1 MFPLDGFLCFS
12 GEERVVRGCWYDYA
26 IFSWEEDDGLT
37 IWFFPRREDLG
48 MINILFVFFSIY
60 LNFLFPIWCP
70 VVTGPGMW
78 LQVSETG
85 MIPRQEIVTIVLHLY
100 VRIPKGLAGQVVP
113 SFYLTKSRLTLESS
127 YCLVVK
133 KKKKPSSLCS

>member
-1 MFPLDGFLCFS
+1 M
-12 GEERVVRGCWYDYA
+12 
-26 IFSWEEDDGLT
+26 
-37 IWFFPRREDLG
+37 
-48 MINILFVFFSIY
+48 
-60 LNFLFPIWCP
+60 
-70 VVTGPGMW
+70 VTGPGMQ
-78 LQVSETG
+78 LQVPETG

-133 KKKKPSSLCS
+133 KKIAQWLCS